1 MRAGDGCAVQ
11 WEEGGATCWWVA
23 VSLVESSMVERGLY
37 GGELDGGERIVW
49 WRAPWWRVDCRPL
62 VVNDAEC
69 RRWEVQAGDRS
80 IYLIIQGVG
89 WVYTQSVNQSTSKQ
103 RMPVRL

>member
-1 MRAGDGCAVQ
+1 MLIEQSGLGEAENNEGRDGCAVQ
-11 WEEGGATCWWVA
+11 WVEGGAPRQWVA
-23 VSLVESSMVERGLY
+23 VSLVESSMVE
-37 GGELDGGERIVW
+37 IW
-49 WRAPWWRVDCRPL
+49 WRARWWRGDCRPL

-103 RMPVRL
+103 RKPVRL